1 VPGTSVPAELTGV
14 LGTWFTEGSPFVF
27 SVRNGVLEAKSPA
40 AAEYQSPAVFERL
53 SEDTYRTVSGRETG
67 ELLRITRDPAGH
79 PTKLHWA
86 TYLCTREPLSFGEI
100 NP

>member
-1 VPGTSVPAELTGV
+1 ELSGV

-27 SVRNGVLEAKSPA
+27 SVRNGTLEAKSPA
-40 AAEYQSPAVFERL
+40 AAEYQSPAVFERV
-53 SEDTYRTVSGRETG
+53 SDDVYRTVSGRETG
-67 ELLRITRDPAGH
+67 ELLQITRDPAGH

-100 NP
+100 NPG